1 MHRQKN
7 ILIIGGNGF
16 IGKNLAEYLADRDYS
31 VFSFD
36 LFDPSKKNPKIKY
49 IRGDFFDDSMLEK
62 IVENMDVVVHALST
76 VTPGNSDQVY
86 LRGYAGDFI
95 QTIKLCEWIIK
106 EKGKLIFLSSGGTIY
121 GEQLIQPIDE
131 QAKLEPNNH
140 YGNLKLCIENTLR
153 IMAERNGLECIIAR
167 ISNPYGPGQDFEKGV
182 GFIDAAIK
190 KFLKSEMLE
199 IWGDGEIV
207 RDYIYI
213 DDVSAM
219 LHELVEY
226 EGTEIAFN
234 LSSATGTSQN
244 QIIRMLKRAGV
255 EGKVEYKDK
264 RSIDLNKVVLSNKK
278 ICNLYKGKIIGIEE
292 GLRKYCTWIFRHM

>member
-1 MHRQKN
+1 MHIQKN

-16 IGKNLAEYLADRDYS
+16 LGKNLAEYLADKDYN

-36 LFDPSKKNPKIKY
+36 LLIPSNKNQKIKY
-49 IRGDFFDDSMLEK
+49 IEGDFFDDVLLER
-62 IVENMDVVVHALST
+62 IVQDMDVVVHALST

-106 EKGKLIFLSSGGTIY
+106 EKAKLIFLSSGGTIY
-121 GEQLIQPIDE
+121 GEQQVQPIDE
-131 QAKLEPNNH
+131 QARLKPNNH

-153 IMAERNGLECIIAR
+153 IMAGRNGLECVIAR

-190 KFLKSEMLE
+190 KFLKGESLE

-213 DDVSAM
+213 DNVSAM
-219 LHELVEY
+219 LHELVRY
-226 EGTEIAFN
+226 EGTEIEFN
-234 LSSATGTSQN
+234 LSSGVGTSQN
-244 QIIRMLKRAGV
+244 QIVQMLKAAGV

-264 RSIDLNKVVLSNKK
+264 RSIDLDRVVLSNDK
-278 ICNLYKGKIIGIEE
+278 IRSLYKERIIGIEE
-292 GLRKYCTWIFRHM
+292 GLRKYCAWIFSHM